1 MTAHLILSRRG
12 WVILLLVLAF
22 DPLRCSRPTTQ
33 AVAAELPPSI
43 VITEGKTAQG
53 FPYVSGGVGA
63 DERAAL
69 EERGKA
75 FNVKLAFAEQ
85 RGPYLADVNV
95 MIVDGKGAEIL
106 SLASAGPWFYIQL
119 PPGRYNVKATYNGQ
133 TKEIRNLQVPK
144 DKAVSRVLTWN
155 LALE

>member
-106 SLASAGPWFYIQL
+106 FLASAGPWFYIQL

>member
-1 MTAHLILSRRG
+1 MRCEFFNGGRLLG
-12 WVILLLVLAF
+12 ILLFILVF
-22 DPLRCSRPTTQ
+22 DPLRCTMPATITD
-33 AVAAELPPSI
+33 AAEFPPSI

-53 FPYVSGGVGA
+53 FPYVSGGVGS

-75 FNVKLAFAEQ
+75 FNLKLAFAEQ

-106 SLASAGPWFYIQL
+106 SLASAGPWFYIHL
-119 PPGRYNVKATYNGQ
+119 PPGSYNVKATYGGQ

-144 DKAVSRVLTWN
+144 DKAVRHVLTWN

>member
-1 MTAHLILSRRG
+1 MIARLILSQRG
-12 WVILLLVLAF
+12 WVVLLLVLAF

-33 AVAAELPPSI
+33 AVAAEFPPSI

-106 SLASAGPWFYIQL
+106 SLASAGPWFYIHL

>member
-33 AVAAELPPSI
+33 AVAAEFPPSI

-106 SLASAGPWFYIQL
+106 FLASAGPWFYIQL

>member
-1 MTAHLILSRRG
+1 MIARLILSRQG
-12 WVILLLVLAF
+12 WVVLLLVLAF

-33 AVAAELPPSI
+33 AVAAEFPPSI

-53 FPYVSGGVGA
+53 FPYVSGGVGS

>member
-1 MTAHLILSRRG
+1 MIARLILSRQG
-12 WVILLLVLAF
+12 WVVLLLVLAF

-33 AVAAELPPSI
+33 AVAAEFPPSI

-53 FPYVSGGVGA
+53 FPYLSGGVGS

-119 PPGRYNVKATYNGQ
+119 PPGRYNVKATYKGQ
-133 TKEIRNLQVPK
+133 TQGIRNLQVAK
-144 DKAVSRVLTWN
+144 DKALSRTLTWN
-155 LALE
+155 LAEE

>member
-1 MTAHLILSRRG
+1 MTARLILSRRG

-22 DPLRCSRPTTQ
+22 DPLRCSRPT

-53 FPYVSGGVGA
+53 FPYLSGGVGS

-75 FNVKLAFAEQ
+75 FNVKLAFAE
-85 RGPYLADVNV
+85 RLGPYLADVNV

-106 SLASAGPWFYIQL
+106 FLASAGPWFYIHL
-119 PPGRYNVKATYNGQ
+119 PPGRYNVKAIYKGQ
-133 TKEIRNLQVPK
+133 TKEISNLRVPR
-144 DKAVSRVLTWN
+144 DKAVRHVLTWN

>member
-12 WVILLLVLAF
+12 WVILLLALAF

-95 MIVDGKGAEIL
+95 MIVDGQGAEIL